1 MMWVKGAN
9 MAESDEIRMP
19 DDPAR
24 LLQHGA
30 VDVLVTLRSGQAEER
45 SVLAGRC
52 TSPHVRPNGV
62 IIVVRPQLDPGRMPP
77 VKRSDKV
84 RVRLKRSQA
93 EILEA
98 DGTVSWVRPKAF
110 LPSGLAVSLV
120 GVTFDWDAEER
131 VLEVAAFL
139 ARQSLLPPSG

>member
-1 MMWVKGAN
+1 M
-9 MAESDEIRMP
+9 
-19 DDPAR
+19 
-24 LLQHGA
+24 
-30 VDVLVTLRSGQAEER
+30 
-45 SVLAGRC
+45 
-52 TSPHVRPNGV
+52 
-62 IIVVRPQLDPGRMPP
+62 
-77 VKRSDKV
+77 
-84 RVRLKRSQA
+84 RLKRSQA

-139 ARQSLLPPSG
+139 ARQSVPPSGSR